1 MIGMKEEEN
10 ETWRVM
16 IIDILRKYINNN
28 FSYNYFFHSRFVCHT
43 QLPCLKIIQRVFDS
57 FALHNRLDKTP
68 IIDSITDT
76 PEPLKARFENKNSFQ
91 VIIIRAASN

>member
-28 FSYNYFFHSRFVCHT
+28 FSYN
-43 QLPCLKIIQRVFDS
+43 
-57 FALHNRLDKTP
+57 
-68 IIDSITDT
+68 
-76 PEPLKARFENKNSFQ
+76 
-91 VIIIRAASN
+91 